1 MSSEQYETIRFQID
15 DDVAILTLNRP
26 EKLNAISRRMA
37 REIAEAVANPGD
49 ARVLIITG
57 NERAFSAGAD
67 LNERGD
73 PDERFSTLAAYDGV
87 ASVAIPTIAAIE
99 GYALGGGLELAMC
112 CDLRVAAET
121 ARLGQPEVLRGILPG
136 GGGTQRLPRLIG
148 PGRANDL
155 LFTGRHISGAT
166 AEQWGLVN
174 RLTPPGQA
182 LDAAMRLA
190 RELAELSGPLA
201 LREIKMLVNL
211 GNDLALDEALQLE
224 RERAA
229 YLYTTADSAEGIQ
242 AFLER
247 RKPEFRGEPGGE

>member
-1 MSSEQYETIRFQID
+1 MPAHQYETIRFEID
-15 DDVAILTLNRP
+15 GHVALLTLIRP
-26 EKLNAISRRMA
+26 DKLNAISRTMA
-37 REIAEAVANPGD
+37 REIAEAVGNLGN
-49 ARVLIITG
+49 ARVLVIAG
-57 NERAFSAGAD
+57 NQRAFSSGAD
-67 LNERGD
+67 LSERSD
-73 PDERFSTLAAYDGV
+73 SDERFSTLVAYDGV
-87 ASVAIPTIAAIE
+87 ASVEIPTIAAIE

-148 PGRANDL
+148 PGRAKDL

-182 LDAAMRLA
+182 LEAALRLA
-190 RELAELSGPLA
+190 RETADLSGPLA
-201 LREIKMLVNL
+201 LREIKVLVNHGL
-211 GNDLALDEALQLE
+211 DMPLDEALDLE

-247 RKPEFRGEPGGE
+247 RKPEFKGE